1 MATEERSTAERLQ
14 SLLNVIPYPGVQ
26 IIIDADA
33 FQLLVDL
40 HAHFAMCDDLLKRG
54 EVLCR

>member
-14 SLLNVIPYPGVQ
+14 DLLNVIPYPGVQ
-26 IIIDADA
+26 IIIDADT

-40 HAHFAMCDDLLKRG
+40 HAHFAAADDMLK
-54 EVLCR
+54 EHVPC